1 MSRDNV
7 ILIGMPALGKSTVGV
22 VLAKL
27 LGYGFVDTD
36 ILIQVREGA
45 RLSDIISR
53 VGVERFLQ
61 IEGEVCCALDV
72 SRSVIATGGSVVYGD
87 DAMRHLGEMGEVLY
101 LKVGVEA
108 LQSRLSDMMSRGVA
122 LREGQSLRELYD
134 ERRSLYEG
142 YADYV
147 IDEEGLSLEETVAKA
162 LEALC

>member
-7 ILIGMPALGKSTVGV
+7 ILIGMPASGKSTVGV

-45 RLSDIISR
+45 RLSDIIAR

-87 DAMRHLGEMGEVLY
+87 DTMRHLGEVGEVLY

-134 ERRSLYEG
+134 ERRNLYEG

>member
-7 ILIGMPALGKSTVGV
+7 ILIGMPASGKSTVGV